1 MKTFLKFL
9 PCFLLSLLPWIIL
22 RAINSISMV
31 SYSLSFLTV
40 GDRDFYALIIS
51 FNVLSLIIGLNKVF
65 NKKMDKEDK

>member
-1 MKTFLKFL
+1 
-9 PCFLLSLLPWIIL
+9 
-22 RAINSISMV
+22 MV